1 MIYIAKDSTNLS
13 SWYLIREVY
22 NCDKNIL
29 YHPIDTSPN
38 ITSPCG
44 IHLWVGEPA
53 LKSDLSFE
61 TSPVSPA
68 VQDLSSLPRHH
79 PQPAPKCTK
88 MHQMHQNAPVSL
100 QGAAPILTLGKHK
113 SHKCR
118 NTLSTLFKSI
128 SDTSTY
134 QKSSCTSV
142 SVHHPGRHLP

>member
-38 ITSPCG
+38 ISSPCG
-44 IHLWVGEPA
+44 IHLRVGKPA

>member
-38 ITSPCG
+38 ITSTCG
-44 IHLWVGEPA
+44 IHFWVGEPA
-53 LKSDLSFE
+53 LMSDFAFE

-68 VQDLSSLPRHH
+68 VQDLSSLPCHH

-113 SHKCR
+113 THKCR
-118 NTLSTLFKSI
+118 NTLSTLIKSI
-128 SDTSTY
+128 SDRSTY

-142 SVHHPGRHLP
+142 SVPHPGCHPP